1 MVVTSAASPHQNS
14 RSNRPRLD
22 AVDDDQATMIA
33 PVPGTFIYAWG
44 GSPFLKGAVAEVRD
58 RAQG

>member
-1 MVVTSAASPHQNS
+1 
-14 RSNRPRLD
+14 
-22 AVDDDQATMIA
+22 MIA